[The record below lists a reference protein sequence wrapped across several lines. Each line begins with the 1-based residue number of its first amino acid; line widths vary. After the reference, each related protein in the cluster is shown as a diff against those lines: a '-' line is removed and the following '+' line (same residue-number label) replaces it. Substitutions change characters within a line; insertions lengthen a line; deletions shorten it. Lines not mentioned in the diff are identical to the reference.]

1 MWCAKQKVLSFAI
14 VSALLTSGFVI
25 PGIAAPQIAA
35 PELSQVLPSVPEG
48 ETLPPEVSEKL
59 LQAIAEQQQVPLAA
73 LHVVESKSATWD
85 GCLGIY
91 EPDRACTM
99 IAIPGY
105 RVIVAGDKV
114 AADQLNWVYHISSDG
129 SRIAQNSTATSRL
142 TPSFATA
149 DESPFGELD
158 GNIVFRSIE
167 SGGLAGLVTERI
179 LTTDGTLYRQVHN
192 PRERRAIEPVIEKQ
206 LSAQQVRRFQALLEN
221 QRFPN
226 LNQLR
231 YLTDAA
237 FADYPTITVQGLGS
251 SVEYIDLEIDRLPRA
266 LRRVIRAWDR
276 LGK

>member
-1 MWCAKQKVLSFAI
+1 MWCAKQKILSLAI
-14 VSALLTSGFVI
+14 VSALLTGGFVI
-25 PGIAAPQIAA
+25 PAIAAPQIVA
-35 PELSQVLPSVPEG
+35 PELSQGVPSVPEG

-59 LQAIAEQQQVPLAA
+59 LQAIAKQTQLPLAT
-73 LHVVESKSATWD
+73 LRVVESKSATWD

-105 RVIVAGDKV
+105 RVIVAGDK
-114 AADQLNWVYHISSDG
+114 LNWVYHLSSDG

-158 GNIVFRSIE
+158 GSIVFRSIE
-167 SGGLAGLVTERI
+167 SGGLAGIVTERI

-192 PRERRAIEPVIEKQ
+192 PRERRAIEPVIEKK

-221 QRFPN
+221 QRLPN

-231 YLTDAA
+231 YLSDAA
-237 FADYPTITVQGLGS
+237 FADYPTITVQGMGS

-276 LGK
+276 L